1 MRAFA
6 SVRQTRD
13 ARLKPGVRTQV
24 GLGGEGG
31 FRLTPPKPTYT
42 QFRSACASGNP
53 SSFFSVLFSIWR
65 IRSRVTPNA

>member
-24 GLGGEGG
+24 GLGVREA
-31 FRLTPPKPTYT
+31 FASPPTPTYT